1 MARGKKERK
10 RRRKW
15 SKKKGRRRAAI
26 RMTLAGSFTLTVR
39 RSRTVGQTDRQQ
51 DTVRG
56 QSGER
61 RGGEREQAIPIPR
74 QTVNAFRLPFHVA
87 SFHVHPRCVCPDD
100 LTHPRWL
107 WRCSAANLTATK
119 GWPKETSLLLP
130 HCCCCSCCCCSCR
143 CCKPAKTTLATWAWV
158 GGAASANESVSAFL
172 ACCLLSSAF
181 ALNQTWSHLVC
192 YCFLFYC
199 CFSFSF
205 CSRNAACKG
214 LEIIGIKLEICHV
227 CNIIFSYVFRIVKI

>member
-56 QSGER
+56 QSGE
-61 RGGEREQAIPIPR
+61 GKGREKAQY
-74 QTVNAFRLPFHVA
+74 QYQGKQLMHFDCLSTLPHSTFFFAVFAQMTWHTRADCGAAAQPTWLPQKVGQKR
-87 SFHVHPRCVCPDD
+87 PRCCC
-100 LTHPRWL
+100 LY
-107 WRCSAANLTATK
+107 
-119 GWPKETSLLLP
+119 
-130 HCCCCSCCCCSCR
+130 CCCSCCCSCSCR

-172 ACCLLSSAF
+172 ACCLSVFCLSVFCLCLEPNVKS
-181 ALNQTWSHLVC
+181 LSLLLLLL
-192 YCFLFYC
+192 FLFLQQK
-199 CFSFSF
+199 
-205 CSRNAACKG
+205 CS
-214 LEIIGIKLEICHV
+214 L
-227 CNIIFSYVFRIVKI
+227 